1 MTKED
6 KFWGDDPNVLFS
18 TLDFFPLEQM
28 TLNEKINA
36 LTRSIICISSISIL
50 YYQSGHI
57 IPFVIT
63 MILIYL
69 ITNHVKKEGFSEND
83 DNAITNANTITNSKT
98 NVNATNT
105 NATNTNATNT
115 NASNTN
121 ATNTNATNA
130 NAKDKRQ
137 IKFQAPSAKNP
148 LSNVLLT
155 DNSLRFPAPPVSNE
169 KVNDDILIQA
179 KKMVQQLNPTQTNI
193 VDKLFKNL
201 DHEMSFEQSLRPFYS
216 TANTTTPNDQGAFAE
231 FCYGNMISCKDGNL
245 FACARNLSNHYNI

>member
-105 NATNTNATNT
+105 
-115 NASNTN
+115 
-121 ATNTNATNA
+121 